1 MCSLSLL
8 IILSSLPPLFCSSKE
23 KSSVVVQRRVAK
35 GHTGYLTFAT
45 VLHPEAR
52 SGGAEGMAR
61 AAPAAEE
68 EAVPEEPTDEAAAA
82 EGEPAASDLGATAK
96 A

>member
-1 MCSLSLL
+1 
-8 IILSSLPPLFCSSKE
+8 
-23 KSSVVVQRRVAK
+23 VVQRRVAK

-45 VLHPEAR
+45 VLHPDAL

-61 AAPAAEE
+61 AAPVEEE
-68 EAVPEEPTDEAAAA
+68 EAVPGATDEAAAA
-82 EGEPAASDLGATAK
+82 EDKLAASDMGATAE